1 MLQQVTNTMS
11 LQFPPYIL
19 PSAVAALISLGLA
32 ILSYR
37 RRKIPGAIF
46 FGVLTFS
53 AFIWATAN
61 VMENLSVDLPTKTFW
76 SQVTYIGIVTVIAS
90 WPVYVLHHTGNG
102 KWITRRNLLLLSI
115 EPVLVV
121 TFVWTNR
128 LHGLIWTE
136 TGIQYL
142 GSYTAMTASHG
153 IGFWLH
159 AVYGYILLLT
169 STVLLFRSLYRSP
182 AIYRG
187 QVVSLLIAGIAPWIG
202 NGLFLAGFSPIDL
215 TPFAFSITGLALG
228 WGLFRFQLL
237 DLVPVARDL
246 VMESINDGVLVLDAQ
261 NRIVDM
267 NAAVRRI
274 IGEERS
280 QGMIGQPTDRVFAQL
295 HDQVVQQR
303 GSLENLEIATGEGDA
318 QRFFEL
324 RLSPLL
330 DRAGRLT
337 GRVVILHEIT
347 EHKRIEA
354 QMRKQNEALVKTNQE
369 LEIARN
375 RAEEATR
382 LKSQFLATMSHELRT
397 PLNAIIGYSD
407 IVLAGMTGELSPEQR
422 NYQERVLA
430 NAEHL
435 LGLINDILD
444 LSKVE
449 AGRME
454 IARKPFKL
462 QSWLND
468 VEFQIKG
475 LAEKKKL
482 SLNITLDPA
491 LPPSILGDSSR
502 LKQLAINL
510 LSNAVKFTDAGS
522 ITLAVRKGEDS
533 TWTLAVTDTGVGI
546 PPHLLDVVFD
556 EFRQVDGTSR
566 RAHGGTGLGLAI
578 VRKFVITMGG
588 SVRVTSEVG
597 KGSTFTI
604 TLPLLVEPTPQLTNE
619 HIINAN

>member
-1 MLQQVTNTMS
+1 ML
-11 LQFPPYIL
+11 
-19 PSAVAALISLGLA
+19 
-32 ILSYR
+32 
-37 RRKIPGAIF
+37 RKP
-46 FGVLTFS
+46 
-53 AFIWATAN
+53 
-61 VMENLSVDLPTKTFW
+61 D
-76 SQVTYIGIVTVIAS
+76 
-90 WPVYVLHHTGNG
+90 
-102 KWITRRNLLLLSI
+102 
-115 EPVLVV
+115 
-121 TFVWTNR
+121 
-128 LHGLIWTE
+128 
-136 TGIQYL
+136 
-142 GSYTAMTASHG
+142 
-153 IGFWLH
+153 
-159 AVYGYILLLT
+159 
-169 STVLLFRSLYRSP
+169 
-182 AIYRG
+182 IYRG
-187 QVVSLLIAGIAPWIG
+187 QMVTLLIGALAPWIG

-215 TPFAFSITGLALG
+215 TPFAFSISGLTLA

-237 DLVPVARDL
+237 DIVPIARDL

-261 NRIVDM
+261 NRIVDL

-280 QGMIGQPTDRVFAQL
+280 KGLIGQQTDQVFAQV
-295 HDQVVQQR
+295 HAQVMEKI
-303 GSLENLEIATGEGDA
+303 GSQDNMEIATGEGAA

-324 RLSPLL
+324 RMSPLQ
-330 DRAGRLT
+330 DGRGRLT

-354 QMRKQNEALVKTNQE
+354 QMRSQNEALVKTNHE

-407 IVLAGMTGELSPEQR
+407 IVLAGMTGDLTPEQR

-454 IARKPFKL
+454 IARKPFNVA
-462 QSWLND
+462 SWLRD
-468 VEFQIKG
+468 VEFQTKG
-475 LAEKKKL
+475 LAEKKNL
-482 SLNITLDPA
+482 GLNVSLDPA
-491 LPPSILGDSSR
+491 LPANILGDSSR
-502 LKQLAINL
+502 LKQIAINL
-510 LSNAVKFTDAGS
+510 LSNAVKFTDSGS
-522 ITLAVRKGEDS
+522 VTLEVCKGDDS
-533 TWTLAVTDTGVGI
+533 TWTFAVTDTGIGI
-546 PPHLLDVVFD
+546 PPHMIDVVFD

-588 SVRVTSEVG
+588 SVRVNSEVG
-597 KGSTFTI
+597 KGSIFTI
-604 TLPLLVEPTPQLTNE
+604 TLPLLVEPSPENSNGHLVATN
-619 HIINAN
+619 